1 MKSPQ
6 IFYILLLSVIL
17 KSCWD
22 PYVNSKE
29 NNKED
34 IQKRMDS
41 TKIDSSLFERPR
53 RKIKSP
59 KRNKALDTLRPGIAI
74 LIASWKDLEAQKG

>member
-1 MKSPQ
+1 M
-6 IFYILLLSVIL
+6 LSIIL

-41 TKIDSSLFERPR
+41 TKIDSSLLEHPR
-53 RKIKSP
+53 RKIKSQ

-74 LIASWKDLEAQKG
+74 LIPSRKNLEAPKG